1 MKQNDPK
8 SKPFVRKHKNR
19 FLSVVASSL
28 FLLFLFSAVMFITQ
42 ALQAKH
48 EQDAFSDLAVIVLE
62 AEQNF
67 SMDEAASNEAV
78 QEATET
84 QEQTSPHYEA
94 TETQEQ
100 TSPHY
105 DELYE
110 MNSDF
115 IGWLN
120 IPNTNIDYPV
130 MFTPGEPEYYLRR
143 AFDKTSSQ
151 SGTPFIGENGNIDSD
166 CLIIYGHNMKNDTM
180 FGTLDNY
187 ADKAFWME
195 SRTLSFNTL
204 YDYQEYEVFAAV
216 KTTIPHT
223 DETGFR
229 YYNYSG
235 NLSQTEYKELVDCL
249 LANAIYNTGIDPVYG
264 EQILILSTCSYHTE
278 NGRFLVAARRIE

>member
-1 MKQNDPK
+1 MKQNGPK
-8 SKPFVRKHKNR
+8 KKPSVKKHKNGCVTIAAI
-19 FLSVVASSL
+19 LL

-42 ALQAKH
+42 VLQAKH
-48 EQDAFSDLAVIVLE
+48 EQDAFSELAVIVLE

-78 QEATET
+78 
-84 QEQTSPHYEA
+84 HEA

-130 MFTPGEPEYYLRR
+130 MFTPDEPEYYLRR

-151 SGTPFIGENGNIDSD
+151 GGTPFIGENGNIDSD

-187 ADKAFWME
+187 ADKDFGAANSTF
-195 SRTLSFNTL
+195 SFNTL
-204 YDYQEYEVFAAV
+204 YDYREYEVFAAV
-216 KTTIPHT
+216 KTTILHT

-235 NLSQTEYKELVDCL
+235 NLSQTEYEELVDWL
-249 LANAIYNTGIDPVYG
+249 AANAIYNTGIDPVYG
-264 EQILILSTCSYHTE
+264 DQILILSTCSYHTE
-278 NGRFLVAARRIE
+278 NGRFLVAARRIK

>member
-19 FLSVVASSL
+19 FLSVVAVSL
-28 FLLFLFSAVMFITQ
+28 FLMFIFSATMFITQ
-42 ALQAKH
+42 ALQAKR

-78 QEATET
+78 Q
-84 QEQTSPHYEA
+84 EA

-166 CLIIYGHNMKNDTM
+166 CLIIYGHNMKDDTM
-180 FGTLDNY
+180 FGTLDKY
-187 ADKAFWME
+187 VDRDFWKE
-195 SRTLSFNTL
+195 NRTFSFNTL
-204 YDYQEYEVFAAV
+204 HEYRKYEVFAAV
-216 KTTIPHT
+216 RTNILHT
-223 DETGFR
+223 NEEGFR
-229 YYNYSG
+229 YYDYAG
-235 NLSQTEYKELVDCL
+235 NLSEGNHKKLMDWLT
-249 LANAIYNTGIDPVYG
+249 ANSVYNTEIYPAYG
-264 EQILILSTCSYHTE
+264 EQILMLSTCSYHTD
-278 NGRFLVAARRIE
+278 NGRFLVAARCIK